1 MALYKE
7 KPRTT
12 SGKIKR
18 ERESRK
24 GICFNTGRTHF
35 KKGITPW
42 NKGKKGMPLTE
53 KQKAQYER
61 MRGKRKPKP
70 DGFSEKMRLI
80 NPPLGRKQPK
90 DGRNIHKKARVSRG
104 EYVMIYKP
112 EHPSSRKK
120 APDYGYVLEHRYIM
134 EKHLGRPLKKKEV
147 IHHIDGDKAN
157 NNIDNLVLCD
167 NAREHNI
174 IHTEMELFVE
184 KLIKEKRVKYDR
196 EAKEFVFV

>member
-24 GICFNTGRTHF
+24 GI
-35 KKGITPW
+35 
-42 NKGKKGMPLTE
+42 
-53 KQKAQYER
+53 
-61 MRGKRKPKP
+61 
-70 DGFSEKMRLI
+70 
-80 NPPLGRKQPK
+80 
-90 DGRNIHKKARVSRG
+90 
-104 EYVMIYKP
+104 
-112 EHPSSRKK
+112 
-120 APDYGYVLEHRYIM
+120 
-134 EKHLGRPLKKKEV
+134 
-147 IHHIDGDKAN
+147 
-157 NNIDNLVLCD
+157 
-167 NAREHNI
+167 AREHNI